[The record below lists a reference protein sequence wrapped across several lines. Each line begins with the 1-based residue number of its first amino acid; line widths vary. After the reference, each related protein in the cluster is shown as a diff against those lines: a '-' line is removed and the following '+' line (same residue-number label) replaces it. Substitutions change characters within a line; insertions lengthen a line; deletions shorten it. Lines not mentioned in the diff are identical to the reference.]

1 MQHCMHLGNPA
12 EADARAS
19 RVLGRRKDPLAV
31 LLMMDGPMSSVT
43 SKSLISD
50 ESDDDDHHQSLMMM
64 LWTNMTSCGFG
75 IFTGSCW
82 ERPPWIQKKLKNC

>member
-12 EADARAS
+12 QADARAS

-50 ESDDDDHHQSLMMM
+50 ESDDDDHHHDDVVDQHDIMR
-64 LWTNMTSCGFG
+64 LW
-75 IFTGSCW
+75 IFY
-82 ERPPWIQKKLKNC
+82 R